1 MQNTK
6 RRRSQQSQMQNN
18 LNLNLCLGTTGL
30 SKGVVLT
37 HRSIIATS
45 LMVTSDQEEYGEGRS
60 VFLIVVPLFHVMGLI
75 TFIFLSALSLS
86 LYIYIYIYIYIYW

>member
-6 RRRSQQSQMQNN
+6 RRRSQQSQMQNNLN

-75 TFIFLSALSLS
+75 TFIFLSALSL
-86 LYIYIYIYIYIYW
+86 YIYIYWQ